1 MVTDEEDTDLRE
13 EIINILTNNKLSDIN
28 VRDDIAEGFADDIIN
43 TFKKRIDKEEQQEIQ
58 RLKHKI
64 NELIAD
70 NLELSSRLEFDYN
83 PEKKIRKLTLQ
94 EKLELNMGNTLKKFR
109 ISNKDLKN
117 IYFGIMTSDPEP
129 QFVDMVFDNDRMFQ
143 ASYKVD
149 LEQEKQD
156 IIKGEE
162 IELDI
167 TMIPDDFL
175 ELQNKYDIENV
186 LNTITKD
193 IKDIPLKNDSE

>member
-1 MVTDEEDTDLRE
+1 MVTDSE
-13 EIINILTNNKLSDIN
+13 
-28 VRDDIAEGFADDIIN
+28 
-43 TFKKRIDKEEQQEIQ
+43 QEIKK
-58 RLKHKI
+58 LKQKI

-83 PEKKIRKLTLQ
+83 PDKKIRKLTLQ

-129 QFVDMVFDNDRMFQ
+129 EFIDLIFDNDRMFQ

-149 LEQEKQD
+149 LEQEKHD

-186 LNTITKD
+186 LNTITNTNTNTKD
-193 IKDIPLKNDSE
+193 IKDIALENKDNE